1 MTFSTK
7 SELSK
12 RLESIITRSKL
23 MRNKIKIM
31 IYLSIILF
39 FFLDIASISKEAANI
54 PITRMEVLDC
64 DTVKV
69 TFESGNKFS
78 IRLIGIDCFETEPIH
93 RAYKQAYYSH
103 LSIDQVVY
111 KGCEAKIYLEN
122 LHKKAKNI
130 SFVFQGIDKYGR
142 ALGILY
148 FDNININQH
157 LLDKGLCLPYVY
169 KEK

>member
-1 MTFSTK
+1 
-7 SELSK
+7 
-12 RLESIITRSKL
+12 
-23 MRNKIKIM
+23 MRWKIEVLVKILLTTI
-31 IYLSIILF
+31 IYLIFFSQNIFAFQSKISIKNL
-39 FFLDIASISKEAANI
+39 K
-54 PITRMEVLDC
+54 VLDG

-69 TFESGNKFS
+69 TFESGNKFP

-103 LSIDQVVY
+103 LSIDQVIY
-111 KGCEAKIYLEN
+111 KGCEAKNYLEN
-122 LHKKAKNI
+122 LYKNAKNI

-142 ALGILY
+142 VLGILY

>member
-1 MTFSTK
+1 
-7 SELSK
+7 
-12 RLESIITRSKL
+12 
-23 MRNKIKIM
+23 
-31 IYLSIILF
+31 
-39 FFLDIASISKEAANI
+39 
-54 PITRMEVLDC
+54 MEVLDG

-103 LSIDQVVY
+103 LSIDQVIY
-111 KGCEAKIYLEN
+111 KGNQAKIHLEN
-122 LHKKAKNI
+122 LHKRATHI
-130 SFVFQGIDKYGR
+130 SFVFQGVDKYGR
-142 ALGILY
+142 VLGILY
-148 FDNININQH
+148 FGNLNINQH

>member
-1 MTFSTK
+1 MRI
-7 SELSK
+7 L
-12 RLESIITRSKL
+12 LIT
-23 MRNKIKIM
+23 I
-31 IYLSIILF
+31 IYLIFFSQNIFAFQSKISIKNL
-39 FFLDIASISKEAANI
+39 K
-54 PITRMEVLDC
+54 VLDG

-103 LSIDQVVY
+103 LSIDQVIY
-111 KGCEAKIYLEN
+111 KGCEAKNYLEN
-122 LHKKAKNI
+122 LYKNAKNI

-142 ALGILY
+142 VLGILY

>member
-1 MTFSTK
+1 M
-7 SELSK
+7 
-12 RLESIITRSKL
+12 
-23 MRNKIKIM
+23 
-31 IYLSIILF
+31 Y
-39 FFLDIASISKEAANI
+39 
-54 PITRMEVLDC
+54 
-64 DTVKV
+64 
-69 TFESGNKFS
+69 
-78 IRLIGIDCFETEPIH
+78 IRG
-93 RAYKQAYYSH
+93 
-103 LSIDQVVY
+103 
-111 KGCEAKIYLEN
+111 GGEAKIYLEN

>member
-1 MTFSTK
+1 MRI
-7 SELSK
+7 L
-12 RLESIITRSKL
+12 LIT
-23 MRNKIKIM
+23 I
-31 IYLSIILF
+31 IYLIFFSQNIFAFQSKISIKNL
-39 FFLDIASISKEAANI
+39 K
-54 PITRMEVLDC
+54 VLDG

-103 LSIDQVVY
+103 LSIDQVIY
-111 KGCEAKIYLEN
+111 KGFEAKNYLKN

-130 SFVFQGIDKYGR
+130 SFVFQGVDKYGR
-142 ALGILY
+142 VLGILY

-157 LLDKGLCLPYVY
+157 LLDKGFCLPYVY

>member
-1 MTFSTK
+1 MRI
-7 SELSK
+7 L
-12 RLESIITRSKL
+12 LIT
-23 MRNKIKIM
+23 I
-31 IYLSIILF
+31 IYLIFFSQNIFAFQSKISIKNL
-39 FFLDIASISKEAANI
+39 K
-54 PITRMEVLDC
+54 VLDG

-69 TFESGNKFS
+69 TFESGNKFP

-103 LSIDQVVY
+103 LSIDQVIY
-111 KGCEAKIYLEN
+111 KGCEAKNYLEN
-122 LHKKAKNI
+122 LYKNAKNI

-142 ALGILY
+142 VLGILY

>member
-1 MTFSTK
+1 MK
-7 SELSK
+7 
-12 RLESIITRSKL
+12 
-23 MRNKIKIM
+23 NKIKIM
-31 IYLSIILF
+31 VCISIILF
-39 FFLDIASISKEAANI
+39 FFVDISSISKETAKI
-54 PITRMEVLDC
+54 PITRMKVLDG

-103 LSIDQVVY
+103 LSIDQVIY

-122 LHKKAKNI
+122 IYKNAKNI
-130 SFVFQGIDKYGR
+130 SFVFQGVDKYGR
-142 ALGILY
+142 VLGILY

>member
-1 MTFSTK
+1 
-7 SELSK
+7 
-12 RLESIITRSKL
+12 
-23 MRNKIKIM
+23 MRWKIEVLVKILLTTI
-31 IYLSIILF
+31 IYLIFFSQNIFAFQSKISIKNL
-39 FFLDIASISKEAANI
+39 K
-54 PITRMEVLDC
+54 VLDG

-103 LSIDQVVY
+103 LSIDQVIY
-111 KGCEAKIYLEN
+111 KGCEAKNYLEN
-122 LHKKAKNI
+122 LYKNAKNI

-142 ALGILY
+142 VLGILY

>member
-1 MTFSTK
+1 MRI
-7 SELSK
+7 L
-12 RLESIITRSKL
+12 LIT
-23 MRNKIKIM
+23 I
-31 IYLSIILF
+31 IYLIFFSQNIFAFQSKISIKNL
-39 FFLDIASISKEAANI
+39 K
-54 PITRMEVLDC
+54 VLDG

-103 LSIDQVVY
+103 LSIDQVIY
-111 KGCEAKIYLEN
+111 KGFEAKNYLEN

-130 SFVFQGIDKYGR
+130 SFVFQGVDKYGR
-142 ALGILY
+142 VLGILY

-157 LLDKGLCLPYVY
+157 LLDKGFCLPYVY

>member
-1 MTFSTK
+1 MRI
-7 SELSK
+7 L
-12 RLESIITRSKL
+12 LIT
-23 MRNKIKIM
+23 I
-31 IYLSIILF
+31 IYLIFFSQNIFAFQSKISIKNL
-39 FFLDIASISKEAANI
+39 K
-54 PITRMEVLDC
+54 VLDG

-103 LSIDQVVY
+103 LSIDQVIY

-122 LHKKAKNI
+122 LYKKAKNI
-130 SFVFQGIDKYGR
+130 SFVFQGVDKYGR
-142 ALGILY
+142 VLGILY

-157 LLDKGLCLPYVY
+157 LLDKGFCLPYVY

>member
-1 MTFSTK
+1 MRI
-7 SELSK
+7 L
-12 RLESIITRSKL
+12 LIT
-23 MRNKIKIM
+23 I
-31 IYLSIILF
+31 IYLIFFSQNIFAFQSKISIKNL
-39 FFLDIASISKEAANI
+39 K
-54 PITRMEVLDC
+54 VLDG

-103 LSIDQVVY
+103 LSIDQVIY
-111 KGCEAKIYLEN
+111 KGFEAKNYLEN

-130 SFVFQGIDKYGR
+130 SFIFQGVDKYGR
-142 ALGILY
+142 VLGILY

-157 LLDKGLCLPYVY
+157 LLDKGFCLPYVY

>member
-1 MTFSTK
+1 
-7 SELSK
+7 
-12 RLESIITRSKL
+12 

-54 PITRMEVLDC
+54 PITRMEVLDG
-64 DTVKV
+64 DTVRV

-111 KGCEAKIYLEN
+111 KGGVRRKFTLKIFIKRL
-122 LHKKAKNI
+122 KI
-130 SFVFQGIDKYGR
+130 F
-142 ALGILY
+142 
-148 FDNININQH
+148 
-157 LLDKGLCLPYVY
+157 LLFFKV
-169 KEK
+169 

>member
-1 MTFSTK
+1 MRI
-7 SELSK
+7 L
-12 RLESIITRSKL
+12 LIT
-23 MRNKIKIM
+23 I
-31 IYLSIILF
+31 IYLIFFSQNIFAFQSKISIKNL
-39 FFLDIASISKEAANI
+39 K
-54 PITRMEVLDC
+54 VLDG

-103 LSIDQVVY
+103 LSIDQVIY
-111 KGCEAKIYLEN
+111 KGCEAKNYLEN
-122 LHKKAKNI
+122 LHKNAKNI

-142 ALGILY
+142 VLGILY

>member
-1 MTFSTK
+1 MRI
-7 SELSK
+7 L
-12 RLESIITRSKL
+12 LIT
-23 MRNKIKIM
+23 I
-31 IYLSIILF
+31 IYLIFFSQNIFAFQSKISIKNL
-39 FFLDIASISKEAANI
+39 K
-54 PITRMEVLDC
+54 VLDG

-103 LSIDQVVY
+103 LSIDQVIY
-111 KGCEAKIYLEN
+111 KGCEAKNYLKN

-130 SFVFQGIDKYGR
+130 SFVFQGVDKYGR
-142 ALGILY
+142 VLGILY

-157 LLDKGLCLPYVY
+157 LLVKGLCLPYVY